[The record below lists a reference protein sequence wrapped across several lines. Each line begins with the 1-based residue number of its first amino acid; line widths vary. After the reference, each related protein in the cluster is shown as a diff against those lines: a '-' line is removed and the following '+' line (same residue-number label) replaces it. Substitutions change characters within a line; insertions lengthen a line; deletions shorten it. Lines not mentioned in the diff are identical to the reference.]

1 MGILPWGEFI
11 FTNVFLYVRIGHLH
25 SQNIIQFEKS
35 RGESLVLK
43 QFLMALGRVSIHML
57 SRRQKVH
64 PEREYLAALLS
75 PPAHYLT
82 IFHKKITVRK

>member
-1 MGILPWGEFI
+1 MSESDI
-11 FTNVFLYVRIGHLH
+11 LH
-25 SQNIIQFEKS
+25 SQNIIRFEKS

-43 QFLMALGRVSIHML
+43 QFLMARGRVSIHML

-82 IFHKKITVRK
+82 IFHKKIPLGNDLGFFKGQGR